1 MSKLEYYKLTEIDRR
16 EIWNK
21 LEKIEKAVSKS
32 KSIVQN
38 EMPLTQEDELD
49 TFYFAINYIIEDLMD
64 TKHLVNDSKKLFY
77 TEIYDENG
85 DTIETITN
93 SEWWD

>member
-1 MSKLEYYKLTEIDRR
+1 MDKIKYYKLREADRK

-21 LEKIEKAVSKS
+21 LESIEKAVSKS

-49 TFYFAINYIIEDLMD
+49 TFYFAINDIIDDLMD
-64 TKHLVNDSKKLFY
+64 AKHLVDESKKLFY
-77 TEIYDENG
+77 TEIYDEDGN
-85 DTIETITN
+85 TIQTVTD
-93 SEWWD
+93 SGWWA

>member
-1 MSKLEYYKLTEIDRR
+1 MEKIEYYKLTEIDRK

-21 LEKIEKAVSKS
+21 LERIEKAVSKS
-32 KSIVQN
+32 KGIVQN

-49 TFYFAINYIIEDLMD
+49 TFYFAINDIMDDLMD
-64 TKHLVNDSKKLFY
+64 TKLLVNDSKKLFR

-85 DTIETITN
+85 DTIKTITD
-93 SEWWD
+93 SGWWS

>member
-1 MSKLEYYKLTEIDRR
+1 MGEIKYYKLTETDRK

-21 LEKIEKAVSKS
+21 LESIEKAVSKS

-49 TFYFAINYIIEDLMD
+49 TFYFAINDIMDDLMD
-64 TKHLVNDSKKLFY
+64 TKLLVNDSKKLFY

-85 DTIETITN
+85 DTIETITD
-93 SEWWD
+93 SEWWS